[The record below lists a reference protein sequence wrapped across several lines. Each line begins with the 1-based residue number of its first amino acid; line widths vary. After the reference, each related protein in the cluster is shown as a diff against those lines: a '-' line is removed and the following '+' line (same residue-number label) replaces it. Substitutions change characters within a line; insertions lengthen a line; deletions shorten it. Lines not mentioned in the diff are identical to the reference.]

1 MAIWN
6 QSTWSITFDRSFLT
20 FGTFIKAL
28 ALSYFQFWT
37 GNNLCDLW
45 SYTYCGKSLKSIRS
59 NWIVINRSKIILKF
73 SCWIN
78 RHALLFISDGMFIR
92 IDLIDLSPRSL
103 LIDGAKTLVPFFN
116 FLPFSRNKTMPTHIG
131 ALYSNYCYAPRFCFS
146 FRCFYSV
153 GAEEKFQINFA
164 RVDLHLLF
172 GAEDDFPVYPQFF
185 LNCKY

>member
-59 NWIVINRSKIILKF
+59 NWIVLNRSKIILKF
-73 SCWIN
+73 SCWID

-92 IDLIDLSPRSL
+92 IDLISRLDHCWLMELRLLSHSL
-103 LIDGAKTLVPFFN
+103 IVCHFLERKRCQHTLGHCTEIIVARHASVFHFVASTALARKKNFRLILRALICIYYLERKTT
-116 FLPFSRNKTMPTHIG
+116 FLSI
-131 ALYSNYCYAPRFCFS
+131 LDS
-146 FRCFYSV
+146 F
-153 GAEEKFQINFA
+153 
-164 RVDLHLLF
+164 
-172 GAEDDFPVYPQFF
+172 
-185 LNCKY
+185 